1 MGKYLILVFSLMIIF
16 KNKVEAQEL
25 PFVHYTPNN
34 EVNALPSA
42 MVTNVFQ
49 DGEGFVW
56 MSVFSTGLVRFD
68 GSKMDIFD
76 QEDGLRDLG
85 VWQIVED
92 GQGYLWVS
100 SNAGLIV
107 SEAPLSTYRN
117 GRRVKFTG
125 TFQGNQLLDDA
136 LTLNQMGVDEQGRLW
151 VGTIEQGF
159 VIYQIDQN
167 ASLTITHESTLYN
180 GQQLAV
186 NSVFTCQDGTVLAGL
201 EGGKLARFSKNK
213 FELLYND
220 PKLSNEDNFVSL
232 YEDNIGR
239 IWGYQQNGQVIIF
252 DQKGDEPRVI
262 TKEQQSNIA
271 SIVAV
276 DNGVIW
282 AINGNSGIA
291 KIDFKTGEKIASIS
305 RANGLLSDNVFHVFK
320 DREQNVWIAQSGGVS
335 KLRFNYNAFENYSAR
350 SIAGEK
356 PILPSAK
363 VNSILVPRDSTN
375 PCKFLVA
382 TEGGLACVNQTGNS
396 VNVTT
401 NEGLVGDW
409 VNGFA
414 QDSLGRI
421 WIATTQGLN
430 GLVFDRGLITEDATN
445 LKTLNI
451 FGQVGYLFTLPN
463 SPPFIA
469 AEELGIFSSKLNRHV
484 KSAWFPGLRSLYG
497 IIEGQ
502 IFSFGIASGLP
513 STLYKAVA
521 FDKKGYLWVG
531 TLDRGVFKSA
541 QAITLESLL
550 QNSEGIKFESFWSR
564 EMGGITNHIEKML
577 ADKDKMWI
585 GTQEGLLALDI
596 KNGDLVHH
604 ISKSNGLPA
613 DNAMSF
619 SRSPIT
625 NHFWVGTN
633 QGLAEFDPEKLE
645 VIKTVT
651 RQDGL
656 IDNEVWLYGSVQLD
670 TEGKVYFGTANGL
683 SVYDPK
689 VDQPN
694 LFPPLIQLTLIEQ
707 FSGSEGKN
715 EIVFEY
721 AAMSFANIPGV
732 RYQTRLLGY
741 DEDWSE
747 KTTVKR
753 LRYTNLT
760 AYFWPKEYT
769 LEVRAFNESGVMSE
783 NTTQYSFKISPVV
796 WLQWWMFL
804 IYLILVAVIFVIFDR
819 FQRNKVIKKERDT
832 ARLREAE
839 LQAETATARSVAA
852 EAQANALKADN
863 EKKALELQK
872 VEELERAYNELKSA
886 QNQLIQAEK
895 MASLG
900 RLATGIAHEIKN
912 PLNFINNFAS
922 VLIELVQELEVAIK
936 SEDME
941 EIDYVMN
948 SLRENTER
956 IEKHGKRADSIV
968 QSMMQHAR
976 GTKSTFELFNINTL
990 IEKYVDLAYNGKRN
1004 QVLNFHV
1011 KIEYKLDKSIP
1022 KVSIVGQ
1029 EIGQVLLNIIG
1040 NSLDAVWSYKKSVEA
1055 DYEPSIFISTGQKGT
1070 QLEIK
1075 IEDNGPGVPEEIR
1088 EKIFEPFFTTKPT
1101 GEGTGLGLSLSYDI
1115 ITQGHNGTLVLED
1128 SAQKGASFIITLPL
1142 NG

>member
-1 MGKYLILVFSLMIIF
+1 M
-16 KNKVEAQEL
+16 NKVEAQEL

-42 MVTNVFQ
+42 MATNVFQ
-49 DGEGFVW
+49 DSEGFVW

-68 GSKMDIFD
+68 GTKMDVFD

-107 SEAPLSTYRN
+107 SEEPLVSYRN
-117 GRRVKFTG
+117 GRRVKFTD
-125 TFQGNQLLDDA
+125 TFDGNILLDDA
-136 LTLNQMGVDEQGRLW
+136 LTLNQIGVDQNGHLW

-167 ASLTITHESTLYN
+167 SSLTITNESTQSN
-180 GQQLAV
+180 GHQLAV
-186 NSVFTCQDGTVLAGL
+186 NSVFPCLDGSVLAGL
-201 EGGKLARFSKNK
+201 EGGKLARFRKNK
-213 FELLYND
+213 FELLYSN
-220 PKLSNEDNFVSL
+220 PNLSNEHNFVSL
-232 YEDNIGR
+232 YEDKNGR
-239 IWGYQQNGQVIIF
+239 VWGYKQNGQIVIF
-252 DQKGDEPRVI
+252 DHSGAEPRI
-262 TKEQQSNIA
+262 ISEEQQSNIA
-271 SIVAV
+271 SISSI
-276 DNGVIW
+276 DDEIIW

-291 KIDFKTGEKIASIS
+291 KINFNSGEKVASIS

-320 DREQNVWIAQSGGVS
+320 DREQNIWIAQSGGVS

-363 VNSILVPRDSTN
+363 VNSILVPVNKSN

-382 TEGGLACVNQTGNS
+382 TEGGLACVNQTGS
-396 VNVTT
+396 SIFITQ

-414 QDSLGRI
+414 QDLSGRI

-430 GLVFDRGLITEDATN
+430 GLVFEKALIPADAIELRILT
-445 LKTLNI
+445 I
-451 FGQVGYLFTLPN
+451 FGKVAYLFTLPN

-469 AEELGIFSSKLNRHV
+469 AEELDLFSTQRNAAV
-484 KSAWFPGLRSLYG
+484 KSAWFPGLRSLCG

-502 IFSFGIASGLP
+502 IFNFGISSGLP

-521 FDKKGYLWVG
+521 FDAKGFLWVG
-531 TLDRGVFKSA
+531 TLDRGIFKSTNP
-541 QAITLESLL
+541 ITLESLV
-550 QNSEGIKFESFWSR
+550 QNPEEIKFESFWSR

-577 ADKDKMWI
+577 SDQGKMWI
-585 GTQEGLLALDI
+585 GTQEGLMALDI
-596 KNGDLVHH
+596 KSGDLLHQFN
-604 ISKSNGLPA
+604 KSNGLPA

-625 NHFWVGTN
+625 NHFWIGTN

-670 TEGKVYFGTANGL
+670 AEGQVYFGTANGL
-683 SVYDPK
+683 SVYDPQK
-689 VDQPN
+689 DQPN
-694 LFPPLIQLTLIEQ
+694 PTPPIIQLTLVEQ
-707 FSGSEGKN
+707 FLGSEGKN

-732 RYQTRLLGY
+732 RYQTRLIGY
-741 DEDWSE
+741 DDDWSVE
-747 KTTVKR
+747 TTVKR
-753 LRYTNLT
+753 LRYTNLS

-769 LEVRAFNESGVMSE
+769 LEVRAFNDSGLMSE
-783 NTTQYSFKISPVV
+783 DTIQYSFKISPVI
-796 WLQWWMFL
+796 WMQWWMML
-804 IYLILVAVIFVIFDR
+804 IYLLLLGVVFVFFDR
-819 FQRNKVIKKERDT
+819 FQRNKVIKKERDI

-839 LQAETATARSVAA
+839 LQAETATARSIAA

-922 VLIELVQELEVAIK
+922 VLIELVEELEAAIK

-976 GTKSTFELFNINTL
+976 GTKSTFELFNINSM

-1004 QVLNFHV
+1004 QVLNFYV
-1011 KIEYKLDKSIP
+1011 KIEYNLDKSLPNI
-1022 KVSIVGQ
+1022 SIVGQ

-1040 NSLDAVWSYKKSVEA
+1040 NSLDAVWTYKKSLEG
-1055 DYEPSIFISTGQKGT
+1055 DYEPIIYISTAQKEKH
-1070 QLEIK
+1070 LVIK

-1115 ITQGHNGTLVLED
+1115 ITQGHNGTLVLD
-1128 SAQKGASFIITLPL
+1128 NTVGKGASFIITLPL